1 LVPLFQKK
9 GEFYLLLTKRSDQV
23 RYHKGQISFPGG
35 AVKEEDSTLE
45 KVALREAFEEIGL
58 NERDIRIIGLLDDV
72 VAHSSKFIVTPIVA
86 LIPYPYPFKVNE
98 EEIAELIEVS
108 FSSLLDKDC
117 FGEKEIFQ
125 GNSKEVVHTFQFGE
139 HIIWGATAQ
148 ILKHFLDLIPS
159 TRESKLPLTLFLSI
173 GQIMFLFR
181 LTC

>member
-1 LVPLFQKK
+1 MRYCKKDFIDALQKILNLRKRKGIEYLPFSHAAVLVPLFQKK

-86 LIPYPYPFKVNE
+86 LIPYPYPF
-98 EEIAELIEVS
+98 
-108 FSSLLDKDC
+108 
-117 FGEKEIFQ
+117 
-125 GNSKEVVHTFQFGE
+125 
-139 HIIWGATAQ
+139 
-148 ILKHFLDLIPS
+148 
-159 TRESKLPLTLFLSI
+159 
-173 GQIMFLFR
+173 
-181 LTC
+181 